1 MEYELEQLLKVLSSL
16 DMAFI
21 NGEYHL
27 ETFEYSGKHTCYKSN
42 DLAKLIHDVH
52 EDIEI
57 C

>member
-42 DLAKLIHDVH
+42 DLAKLIHAVH
-52 EDIEI
+52 EDIET